1 MMLSV
6 ASPAAVAAPSDD
18 HRQALAALA
27 DVKAAID
34 ELVRVDASYST
45 DRNVYHRASQRA
57 INRLAGEHGDG
68 YVADPDRPKPGA
80 GAIGHIDSLL
90 DRTASP
96 VWVGSLHGSEVNLR
110 AAVSYLQDSLKA
122 RELMDYQ
129 ISASRAIAYL
139 EVARGRP
146 TETGVLGGLEGAL
159 ANTVLGVPEGATQV
173 DGCGMPSSAPAY
185 GTHGGYLAWVA
196 VPSGDGS
203 HELTEAPGGTE
214 VVVGNGVIVLRTAA
228 ASLVKAACDRH
239 TELTAPII
247 DGTSVAPVGDS
258 GAGLALHAMT
268 VADSVPAGPDP
279 ATAAGTPAPDGP
291 APALYTKAQAKAG
304 ARLFATTCAKCHGA
318 NLQGSAAPSVAG
330 NDFLITAKK
339 NGWTLAIV
347 RYLVVTNMPMNS
359 PSSLTPAQYASLMA
373 FLLASDCYP
382 AGDKP
387 FPITADPSF
396 AALKLGPVPGAHPG
410 RNSKGVCKVG

>member
-1 MMLSV
+1 MMLSA
-6 ASPAAVAAPSDD
+6 ASPAAAAAPSDD
-18 HRQALAALA
+18 HQQALAALA
-27 DVKAAID
+27 NVKAAID

-45 DRNVYHRASQRA
+45 DRNVYHHASQQA
-57 INRLAGEHGDG
+57 INLLAGEHGDG
-68 YVADPDRPKPGA
+68 YVAGSDLTNPGA

-90 DRTASP
+90 DRKASP
-96 VWVGSLHGSEVNLR
+96 KWAEPLHGSQVNLL
-110 AAVSYLQDSLKA
+110 AAVSYLQDSLKV

-129 ISASRAIAYL
+129 LSASRAIAYL

-185 GTHGGYLAWVA
+185 GTHDGYLAWVA
-196 VPSGDGS
+196 VPTGDGS
-203 HELTEAPGGTE
+203 HALPEATGGTE

-228 ASLVKAACDRH
+228 ASLVAAACNRH
-239 TELTAPII
+239 AELAPP
-247 DGTSVAPVGDS
+247 TRSELPVAPVGDW
-258 GAGLALHAMT
+258 GMGPTLHAIT
-268 VADSVPAGPDP
+268 VADTVPAGSDP
-279 ATAAGTPAPDGP
+279 AGTPAPD
-291 APALYTKAQAKAG
+291 AAVPALYTKAQAKAG

-330 NDFLITAKK
+330 NDFLQTAKR

-359 PSSLTPAQYASLMA
+359 PSSLNPAQYASLMA

-387 FPITADPSF
+387 FPDTADPSF
-396 AALKLGPVPGAHPG
+396 TTLKLGPVPGAHPG
-410 RNSKGVCKVG
+410 RNNKGVCKVG